1 MMSAVFK
8 LLWFVVLGAL
18 VADRIR
24 DTFPA
29 IDATGWGVL
38 VAAWVL
44 LVVAALRL
52 STVLVR
58 LRPGALSED
67 RAEVLAIIV
76 VSLLAALLVMLAWRF
91 IGPHVAPHFGPLQTS
106 ILRSTLARGAMPLA

>member
-1 MMSAVFK
+1 MSAVFK

-18 VADRIR
+18 VVERIH

-29 IDATGWGVL
+29 IDATGWGVV

-44 LVVAALRL
+44 LVVAAMRL

-67 RAEVLAIIV
+67 RAEVLAIIA
-76 VSLLAALLVMLAWRF
+76 VSILAVLLVVLVWRF
-91 IGPHVAPHFGPLQTS
+91 IGPHVAPHFGPLQAST
-106 ILRSTLARGAMPLA
+106 LRSTLACGAMPLA